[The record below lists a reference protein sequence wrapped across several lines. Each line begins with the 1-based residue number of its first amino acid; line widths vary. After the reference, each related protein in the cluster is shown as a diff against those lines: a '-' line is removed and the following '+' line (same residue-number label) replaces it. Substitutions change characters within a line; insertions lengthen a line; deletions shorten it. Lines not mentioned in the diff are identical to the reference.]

1 MADQDQVRQGSQM
14 DLPSGSSQVPRA
26 EFDQA
31 KEAPQT
37 DPPQGSIQG
46 GGGNGSD
53 DLIGEP
59 ALGLKIDA
67 SSVKKFLQQNI
78 RDAVQDVLQVF
89 MEEEAATLCGAGQYE
104 RTEGR
109 RDHRNG
115 HRERKL
121 VTRVGEV
128 VLKVPRLRE
137 LAFTTAIVE
146 RYQRRECSIDEALL
160 QMYFAGVSTRRVG
173 DITEVLWGGK
183 VSADQ
188 MSTLNGKV
196 VERLEKWRKRPIQ
209 GKWSYIYV
217 DGFVLSRRWDDE
229 VHPVS
234 VLVAVGVNE
243 DGRREV
249 LGVMEGCRED
259 YESWRDFLLYL
270 KDRGLVGLELVVGDR
285 AGGLLAAL
293 KDVYPQA
300 RYQRCIVH
308 FYRNVLSKIP
318 KKYMRDVAAV
328 LKAIHAQENAPEARA
343 KAQRFIEKFQTKFPE
358 ATKVVADGIE
368 ETLSFYRFP
377 SSHWRYLRTTNMVE
391 RLIREVRRRTDV
403 VGAFPDGK
411 SALVLVCARLQWV
424 TERSWTKKRYVL
436 MEAFDPNKSILDA
449 VLVNPNPME

>member
-1 MADQDQVRQGSQM
+1 MAESDQVHQ
-14 DLPSGSSQVPRA
+14 
-26 EFDQA
+26 
-31 KEAPQT
+31 APQT

-46 GGGNGSD
+46 GGGNGSEEI
-53 DLIGEP
+53 IGEP

-67 SSVKKFLQQNI
+67 SGVKKFLQQHI
-78 RDAVQDVLQVF
+78 REAVQDVLQVF
-89 MEEEAATLCGAGQYE
+89 LEEEVTTLCGAANYE
-104 RTEGR
+104 RVDGR

-115 HRERKL
+115 HRVRKL

-160 QMYFAGVSTRRVG
+160 QMYFAGVSTRRVQ
-173 DITEVLWGGK
+173 DITQVLWNGK

-196 VERLEKWRKRPIQ
+196 MERIDAWRMRPIV
-209 GKWSYIYV
+209 GKWSYLYV
-217 DGFVLSRRWDDE
+217 DGMVLSRRWDDE

-234 VLVAVGVNE
+234 VLVAIGVNE

-249 LGVMEGCRED
+249 LGVVEGCRED
-259 YESWRDFLLYL
+259 YESWRDFLLL
-270 KDRGLVGLELVVGDR
+270 LRDRGLTNPELVVGDR

-293 KDVYPQA
+293 KDVFPKA

-308 FYRNVLSKIP
+308 FYRNVLSKVP
-318 KKYMRDVAAV
+318 RKYMREVAAA

-343 KAQRFIEKFQTKFPE
+343 KAQRFIEKFQAKFPE
-358 ATKVVADGIE
+358 ATKTVVDGLE
-368 ETLSFYRFP
+368 ETLSYYRFP

-391 RLIREVRRRTDV
+391 RLIREIRRRTDV

-411 SALVLVCARLQWV
+411 SALILVCARAQWA
-424 TERSWTKKRYVL
+424 TERAWTKKRYVV
-436 MEAFDPNKSILDA
+436 MEPFDPNKAICEA
-449 VLVNPNPME
+449 VLVDSVKS